1 MDLTI
6 FMAAR
11 HMVRVLIAESSDH
24 LFELGDDA
32 DASKKN
38 VLDWERRFEIVL
50 GTAEGLSYLHNAS
63 EIRIIHRNIKAGN
76 ILLDERFRPK
86 IADFGLARNFM
97 EDQSHLRTG
106 LAGTL

>member
-1 MDLTI
+1 MGVASLTSR
-6 FMAAR
+6 AR
-11 HMVRVLIAESSDH
+11 P
-24 LFELGDDA
+24 GGA
-32 DASKKN
+32 DAFKKN
-38 VLDWERRFEIVL
+38 ALDWERRFEIIL

-63 EIRIIHRNIKAGN
+63 EIRIIHRDIKASN

-97 EDQSHLRTG
+97 EDQSHLSTG